1 MSLFDQ
7 SKYAGFYLAGP
18 SSLQASLAKYAD
30 ESRLPIVSSWLKTDF
45 KAIDNITDPEARLQA
60 KRNSLKD
67 CFDEVKNCWGVI
79 AFINL
84 NLNSPGTCSELTWA
98 RAHGKRTA
106 IIFHAEPG
114 DKAAKRWIET
124 GEVPQWWDMLLPVL
138 DSKKTVSKKAVRTIG
153 YLPIYLVDAARSLG
167 FPQNFEKAVDP
178 ELIDITPD
186 MVKDNKYERDRNEE
200 ICNQQQ

>member
-30 ESRLPIVSSWLKTDF
+30 ESKLPIVSSWLKTDF
-45 KAIDNITDPEARLQA
+45 KAIDNITDPEERLQT
-60 KRNSLKD
+60 KKNSIKD

-106 IIFHAEPG
+106 VILHAEPC
-114 DKAAKRWIET
+114 DKAANRWIET

-138 DSKKTVSKKAVRTIG
+138 DSKNTVSLKAIRNMK
-153 YLPIYLVDAARSLG
+153 YLPVYLLDAARPLG
-167 FPQNFEKAVDP
+167 LPQSFDKAVDP
-178 ELIDITPD
+178 ELIDTRPD
-186 MVKDNKYERDRNEE
+186 NLERDKNEE
-200 ICNQQQ
+200 ICNQ